1 MFYNHGVNLAVEN
14 SQGDTP
20 LDLARRRA
28 MKVCIQ
34 FLEMALKRKL
44 PRSPLTK
51 QVKEQML
58 SVLLAA
64 TVCVE

>member
-44 PRSPLTK
+44 PRTPSIK
-51 QVKEQML
+51 QVKEQISSVML
-58 SVLLAA
+58 VA
-64 TVCVE
+64 TICVE